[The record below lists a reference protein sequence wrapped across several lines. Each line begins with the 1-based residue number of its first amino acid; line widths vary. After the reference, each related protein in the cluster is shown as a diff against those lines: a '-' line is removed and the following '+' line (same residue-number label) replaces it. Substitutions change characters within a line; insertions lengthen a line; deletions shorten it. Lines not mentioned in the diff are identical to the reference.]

1 MAGKRVGQK
10 IKLTSVDEL
19 LCVPKV
25 EGATEIEVDK
35 IRPFKDH
42 PFKVLDDEKMHEL
55 VESIMLNGI
64 LTPVIVRKIEND
76 EYEMIS
82 GHRRLFAV
90 KQIGLDK
97 IPAIIKR
104 YSDDD
109 AILAMV
115 DSNLQREE
123 ILPSEMAFAYKMKY
137 DAMKRQGQR
146 NDLTSSQNRKKLW
159 ANEKLAKEVGESRN
173 QVHRYMR
180 LTEVIPDILDLVDTK
195 VLALIVAVE
204 ISYLPEKVQ
213 KWLFEY
219 IKENG
224 ACKAYQIY
232 ALRDYLKENE
242 SITKMDT
249 IRILNENLPK
259 DESNRFQRIELTKP
273 KLLEYFPPFY
283 TKPQMENVIFSLL
296 EQWKKENEKENT

>member
-123 ILPSEMAFAYKMKY
+123 I
-137 DAMKRQGQR
+137 
-146 NDLTSSQNRKKLW
+146 
-159 ANEKLAKEVGESRN
+159 
-173 QVHRYMR
+173 
-180 LTEVIPDILDLVDTK
+180 
-195 VLALIVAVE
+195 
-204 ISYLPEKVQ
+204 
-213 KWLFEY
+213 
-219 IKENG
+219 
-224 ACKAYQIY
+224 
-232 ALRDYLKENE
+232 
-242 SITKMDT
+242 
-249 IRILNENLPK
+249 
-259 DESNRFQRIELTKP
+259 
-273 KLLEYFPPFY
+273 
-283 TKPQMENVIFSLL
+283 FSLL
-296 EQWKKENEKENT
+296 EQWKKDNDKENT